1 MAVQP
6 RIAGKPIDTSTF
18 YMWRCVIAIAHAD
31 GLIKAAERTY
41 IQKIID
47 NMDRVYGL
55 TAEQKAT
62 FANDLNASKAQ
73 SIPDLLR
80 HINDPAVRGQ
90 LIYFG
95 GLLARA
101 DGVLDPREDAILK
114 KLHADQMASLD
125 MKQIRTNVKEAVTS
139 EVFRHDLA
147 QQELRPQGGLIAILD
162 RLMLYIGID
171 LLD

>member
-1 MAVQP
+1 MTVKP
-6 RIAGKPIDTSTF
+6 RISGQPVSTSTF

-31 GLIKAAERTY
+31 GMIQTSERIY

-47 NMDRVYGL
+47 NMDRAYGL

-62 FANDLNASKAQ
+62 FASDLNASKTQ

-101 DGVLDPREDAILK
+101 DGVMDPREEAILK

-125 MKQIRTNVKEAVTS
+125 MKQIRASAAEAVAS
-139 EVFRHDLA
+139 ETFRHDLA
-147 QQELRPQGGLIAILD
+147 QQELRPQGGLIAIID
-162 RLMLYIGID
+162 RLMLYIGFD